1 MKVKTHRA
9 RLYEYLTGLYVP
21 VSKREEFAQLL
32 KIVNENDYKSIEDL
46 DEKQNFRDS
55 LVIET
60 LGCGI
65 RETFKGYKICRVDVG
80 KVGVKMADIAIFENG
95 CDLAIPK
102 RVAKGTIKINLLRE
116 WKE

>member
-32 KIVNENDYKSIEDL
+32 KIVNENDYKFIEDL
-46 DEKQNFRDS
+46 DEKQIFRDS

-116 WKE
+116 